1 MFVFIH
7 GSGSTGSVFAAQT
20 AAFPGSYAIDL
31 PGHRTPPLQGPVSIV
46 AYADAIERELEAR
59 GIEGAV
65 LCGSS
70 MGGAIAL
77 EVGLRAN
84 PRVGAIVMLGS
95 GSKLRV
101 APALFE
107 SLEGDFEAGVRGVVP
122 MFFAD
127 RSPAMIDSSVAE
139 MLLVGQAQTVADF
152 RACDAFDATE
162 RLADLAVP
170 LLALTG
176 EQDRLTPP
184 KFAAFLA
191 DRVPGAEARIVA
203 GAGHLAMVERPDE
216 TNAALRAFVDR
227 LTR

>member
-7 GSGSTGSVFAAQT
+7 GSGCTGSVFAAQS
-20 AAFPGSYAIDL
+20 AAFPGSYAMDL
-31 PGHRTPPLQGPVSIV
+31 PGHRTPPLSSISIG
-46 AYADAIERELEAR
+46 AYADEVERDLEAR

-101 APALFE
+101 APALLE
-107 SLEGDFEAGVRGVVP
+107 SLERDFEAGARGVVP
-122 MFFAD
+122 MFFAAPT
-127 RSPAMIDSSVAE
+127 PALIDASVAQ
-139 MLLVGQAQTVADF
+139 MLEVGQAQTIADF
-152 RACDAFDATE
+152 RACDAFDATD
-162 RLADLAVP
+162 RLAGLALP

-191 DRVPGAEARIVA
+191 DRVPGAEARILPE
-203 GAGHLAMVERPDE
+203 AGHLAMVERPDE

>member
-7 GSGSTGSVFAAQT
+7 GSGCTGSIFSAQL

-31 PGHRTPPLQGPVSIV
+31 PGHRTPPLPVEVSIG
-46 AYADAIERELEAR
+46 AYADAVGRELETR
-59 GIEGAV
+59 GIEGAL

-77 EVGLRAN
+77 EIGLRAN

-107 SLEGDFEAGVRGVVP
+107 SLERDFEDGVRGLVP
-122 MFFAD
+122 MFFAAPT
-127 RSPAMIDSSVAE
+127 PALIDATVAE
-139 MLLVGQAQTVADF
+139 MLEVGQAQTIADF
-152 RACDAFDATE
+152 RACDEFDATE
-162 RLADLAVP
+162 RLADLALP

-191 DRVPGAEARIVA
+191 DRIPGAEARILPE
-203 GAGHLAMVERPDE
+203 AGHLAMVERPDE

>member
-1 MFVFIH
+1 MFVFVH
-7 GSGSTGSVFAAQT
+7 GSGCTGSVFSAQS
-20 AAFPGSYAIDL
+20 AAFPESYAIDL
-31 PGHRTPPLQGPVSIV
+31 PGHGTPPLEGPISID
-46 AYADAIERELEAR
+46 AYADVVERELETR
-59 GIEGAV
+59 GIEGAI

-95 GSKLRV
+95 GARLRV

-107 SLEGDFEAGVRGVVP
+107 SLERDFESGVRGLVP
-122 MFFAD
+122 MFFATPT
-127 RSPAMIDSSVAE
+127 PALIEASVAE
-139 MLLVGQAQTVADF
+139 MLEVGQGQTVADF
-152 RACDAFDATE
+152 RACDAFDATD
-162 RLADLAVP
+162 RLAELALP

-184 KFAAFLA
+184 TFAAFLA
-191 DRVPGAEARIVA
+191 DRVPGAEARILPE
-203 GAGHLAMVERPDE
+203 AGHLAMVERPDE